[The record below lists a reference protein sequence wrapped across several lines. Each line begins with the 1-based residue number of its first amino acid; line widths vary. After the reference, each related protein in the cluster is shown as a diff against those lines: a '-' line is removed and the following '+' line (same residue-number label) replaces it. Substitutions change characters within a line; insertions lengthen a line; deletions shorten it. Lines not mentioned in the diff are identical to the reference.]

1 MSSDPEGAACE
12 YSPQAAL
19 SDEERRRFQDPATIR
34 RMFEEVRTI
43 AVVGLSR
50 DPAKPSHY
58 VPAHMQRAG
67 YRIIPVTPHL
77 GTVLGETTSPDLASV
92 PVSMDL
98 VLVFR
103 PGPECLRVAEQ
114 AIAAGVPRIW
124 FQLHIPA
131 GEGARR
137 AAAAGLEVVV
147 DRCMMVEHREVADS
161 RAGEAAGGAG
171 LSKRQPTG

>member
-1 MSSDPEGAACE
+1 MDQSPDSAACE
-12 YSPQAAL
+12 YNPQAAL
-19 SDEERRRFQDPATIR
+19 SPDERRRFQDPEKIR
-34 RMFEEVRTI
+34 RIFTDVKTI

-67 YRIIPVTPHL
+67 YRIIPVTPHA
-77 GTVLGETTSPDLASV
+77 GTVLGERTWPDLSGV
-92 PVSMDL
+92 PVPVDL

-103 PGPECLRVAEQ
+103 PGPQCLKVAEQ

-131 GEGARR
+131 GEGARL
-137 AAAAGLEVVV
+137 AEAAGLQVVA
-147 DRCMMVEHREVADS
+147 DRCMMVEHRAVVGRPA
-161 RAGEAAGGAG
+161 
-171 LSKRQPTG
+171 